1 MPANQTQ
8 RPKFFEEQ
16 YLGAADLTAVVDY
29 GRVQQARHALGAHT
43 WGIAIGLTLKE
54 TPQAGGAVTVHLL
67 PGYAWDGYGRP
78 IVVLSPYRIPEE
90 RFSAIKFDPSIDTD
104 GKGRLIPV
112 WLCYDET
119 GTQSPRPGFEVCDV
133 ADQLARIQESFRI
146 DIGDQPSPADRY
158 SGVNV
163 AAKDIT
169 DAKTALQAFDTKA
182 PLVYD
187 ESIPQQ
193 NLPDLQNRARWLIP
207 IGYVRWLPVQN
218 QAGHF
223 VARDDS
229 GAGGLPKDSD
239 QIRSFRRYSGVVTEA
254 VEASDGRIRLKNR
267 GNGFPTVK
275 SDDLV
280 WVEGDVRIEGDLRL
294 FNHKLDFRDS
304 SGIDNGVPL
313 SINRVDDA
321 GGRLQVVIGKASG
334 GANSFA
340 VGALDGND
348 RFNTKLTVR
357 DDGKVGVGTA
367 TPALTL
373 DVQGDFGRAN
383 GAATAHLWA
392 SQVGDVGSGILF
404 LRSGGGVV
412 TFDGDDNVG
421 IGTNTPAS
429 KLEVA
434 GDFALEKIPP
444 GTGRILPA
452 GATMCWNDGT
462 WLRLNQNLDFS
473 KPIFGVHTPG
483 LFAPGSLNVGGA
495 AGWGDPGF
503 GNVWVT
509 GRVGIGTTTPQAS
522 LQVAGGAI
530 TPAVGNSS
538 SAGIQF
544 PSDPGGGSGDEA
556 FIRYFVQA
564 GETTKLLIGI
574 NNDADDSLG
583 FHQFGSERMTIRNG
597 NVGIGTTAPTDKL
610 HVIGDLRITGVARKP
625 GGGSWTSS
633 SDARLKKKLSTLT
646 HSLERLLQ
654 LRGVQ
659 FEWKE
664 PEKMGDLSGPQI
676 GLVAQEV
683 EKVFPEW
690 VSSDPEGYKELTIR
704 GFEALTVEALRELKN
719 DVEDLKKRLDKM
731 PANTPAQR
739 QRGKKEQ
746 KEKSS

>member
-1 MPANQTQ
+1 MAANQNQ

-16 YLGAADLTAVVDY
+16 YLGAANLTAVVDY
-29 GRVQQARHALGAHT
+29 GRIQQARHVLGAHT
-43 WGIAIGLTLKE
+43 WGIAIGLALKE
-54 TPQAGGAVTVHLL
+54 TPQAGGAVSVHLL

-78 IVVLSPYRIPEE
+78 IVVLSPYQIPEE

-104 GKGRLIPV
+104 GKGRLISI
-112 WLCYDET
+112 WLSYDET
-119 GTQSPRPGFEVCDV
+119 ATQSPRPGFELCDV
-133 ADQLARIQESFRI
+133 ADQLSRIQEIFRI
-146 DIGDQPSPADRY
+146 EIGDQPSPADRY
-158 SGVNV
+158 SGMNI
-163 AAKDIT
+163 AAKNVT
-169 DAKTALQAFDTKA
+169 DAKTALQVFDSSA

-187 ESIPQQ
+187 ESVPQQ
-193 NLPDLQNRARWLIP
+193 NFPDPQNRARWLIP

-239 QIRSFRRYSGVVTEA
+239 QIRIFRRYVGVVTEA
-254 VEASDGRIRLKNR
+254 IEAADGRIRLKNR
-267 GNGFPTVK
+267 GHGFPTVK
-275 SDDLV
+275 SDELV
-280 WVEGDVRIEGDLRL
+280 WVEGDLRIEGDLRL

-321 GGRLQVVIGKASG
+321 GGRLQVVIGKSSS
-334 GANSFA
+334 GANTFA
-340 VGALDGND
+340 VGPLDGSNKL
-348 RFNTKLTVR
+348 NAKLTVR
-357 DDGKVGVGTA
+357 DDGKVGIGTA

-373 DVQGDFGRAN
+373 DVQGDFGRAD
-383 GAATAHLWA
+383 GAATAHFWA
-392 SQVGDVGSGILF
+392 SQVGDVGGGILF

-412 TFDGDDNVG
+412 AFDGDDNVG
-421 IGTNTPAS
+421 IGTNTPVS

-444 GTGRILPA
+444 GTGRILA
-452 GATMCWNDGT
+452 AEATMCWNDGT

-483 LFAPGSLNVGGA
+483 LFASGSLNVGGA
-495 AGWGDPGF
+495 GGWGDPGF

-509 GRVGIGTTTPQAS
+509 GRVGIGTTTPQTS
-522 LQVAGGAI
+522 LQVTGGAI
-530 TPAVGNSS
+530 MPAVGNSS

-544 PSDPGGGSGDEA
+544 PSDPGGGAGDEA

-574 NNDADDSLG
+574 NNDADDTLG
-583 FHQFGSERMTIRNG
+583 FHQFGLERMTIRGG

-610 HVIGDLRITGVARKP
+610 HVIGDLRISGTARKP

-633 SDARLKKKLSTLT
+633 SDVRLKKKVGPLT
-646 HSLERLLQ
+646 HSLDRLLQ

-664 PEKMGDLSGPQI
+664 PGEMGNLSGRQV
-676 GLVAQEV
+676 GLIAQEV
-683 EKVFPEW
+683 EKAFPEW
-690 VSSDPEGYKELTIR
+690 VSTDPDGYKELTVR
-704 GFEALTVEALRELKN
+704 GFEALTIEAFRELKN
-719 DVEDLKKRLDKM
+719 DVETLKKQLDKIATS
-731 PANTPAQR
+731 P

-746 KEKSS
+746 KEKSP